1 MKKLITLTLLILSAA
16 LTHAATIEVYYFHYS
31 RRCAT
36 CQAVETETL
45 KAIQQLYPEQ
55 FKKGQVVFKSVNLD
69 EKSSQNAA
77 KKCNADGQSLLI
89 LQGTKRVDLTEQ
101 AFMYAKSKPEKL
113 KAAIKKTV
121 GGMLGN

>member
-45 KAIQQLYPEQ
+45 KAIQQL
-55 FKKGQVVFKSVNLD
+55 
-69 EKSSQNAA
+69 
-77 KKCNADGQSLLI
+77 
-89 LQGTKRVDLTEQ
+89 
-101 AFMYAKSKPEKL
+101 
-113 KAAIKKTV
+113 
-121 GGMLGN
+121 